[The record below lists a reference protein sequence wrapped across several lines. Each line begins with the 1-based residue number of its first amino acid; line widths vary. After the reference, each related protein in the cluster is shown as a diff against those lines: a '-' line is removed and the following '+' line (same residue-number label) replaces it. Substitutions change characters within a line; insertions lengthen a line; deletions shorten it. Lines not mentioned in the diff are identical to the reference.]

1 MTIRTDKSRE
11 VLEVSR
17 FCSPEMAA
25 SLTTPL
31 SPKFSASNGRKPSNK
46 IQRALTAFH
55 QKGNECTRTPILR
68 REILKG
74 LAVIPVTLI
83 INKEPPYSEA
93 REVEVG
99 SYLPPSPTDPS
110 FVFFKAS
117 PKDTPALR
125 AGTFYFFCYCSK
137 PLAYLSTLIANLVCV
152 VCYRIVNFKRG
163 LIN

>member
-1 MTIRTDKSRE
+1 M
-11 VLEVSR
+11 LEVSR
-17 FCSPEMAA
+17 FCSSEMAA

-31 SPKFSASNGRKPSNK
+31 SPKFSVSNGRKPSNK

-74 LAVIPVTLI
+74 LAVIPATLI

-125 AGTFYFFCYCSK
+125 AVSCRKCAALPICSPTK
-137 PLAYLSTLIANLVCV
+137 LETDASSKHIIRELLPAEVCRALGGGEV
-152 VCYRIVNFKRG
+152 
-163 LIN
+163 